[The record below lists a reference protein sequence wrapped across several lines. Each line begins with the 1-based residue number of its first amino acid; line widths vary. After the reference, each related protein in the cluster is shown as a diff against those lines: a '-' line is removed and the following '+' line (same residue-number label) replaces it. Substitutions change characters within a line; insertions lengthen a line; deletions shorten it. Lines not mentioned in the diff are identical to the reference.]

1 MLKPVEKQRVAEE
14 IAEQLRALILTG
26 QYPPGSKLP
35 PERELSKRLR
45 VNRASLREALKKLE
59 HLGLVRIR
67 QGDGTRVQ
75 NFMETGGIELV
86 QHLLPLGGGKPELI
100 RDLLEFRRII
110 GRELVRLA
118 AHRGKDRDG
127 IAKLRAVADKAD
139 QASGAAELF
148 DLDFE
153 FYVAIAAM
161 CGNQVMLL
169 LINTVRD
176 GVKNFM
182 PLLANLAA
190 PLDTVRKHH
199 RDLIAAIERGDVQ
212 GAGKVADDYLRMG
225 AELAARMGGRPELQP
240 LPLPEWHGRALT
252 RKEVEEIA
260 LLARIHLEPDE
271 ITQLQGELG
280 AILESF
286 TALAAVDTTDVPAMT
301 HAVPMDLRL
310 RPDEPSPSL
319 PVGEALRGAPA
330 REGDLFVVPAIIEG
344 NQ

>member
-14 IAEQLRALILTG
+14 IAEQLRSLILNG

-100 RDLLEFRRII
+100 RDLLEFRRIM
-110 GRELVRLA
+110 GREIARLA
-118 AHRGKDRDG
+118 AARASKDREG
-127 IAKLRAVADKAD
+127 VAKLRALADKAD
-139 QASGAAELF
+139 TLSAAADLF

-153 FYVAIAAM
+153 FYVAVAAM

-176 GVKNFM
+176 GVKGFM
-182 PLLANLAA
+182 PLLANLAG
-190 PLDTVRKHH
+190 PQDQVRKHH
-199 RDLIAAIERGDVQ
+199 RDLIAAIERGDIAN
-212 GAGKVADDYLRMG
+212 AGKVADDYLRMG
-225 AELAARMGGRPELQP
+225 AELAAIMGARPELQP
-240 LPLPEWHGRALT
+240 QPLPE
-252 RKEVEEIA
+252 
-260 LLARIHLEPDE
+260 
-271 ITQLQGELG
+271 
-280 AILESF
+280 
-286 TALAAVDTTDVPAMT
+286 
-301 HAVPMDLRL
+301 
-310 RPDEPSPSL
+310 
-319 PVGEALRGAPA
+319 
-330 REGDLFVVPAIIEG
+330 
-344 NQ
+344 

>member
-14 IAEQLRALILTG
+14 IAEQLRSLILNG

-100 RDLLEFRRII
+100 RDLLEFRRIF
-110 GRELVRLA
+110 GRELARLA
-118 AHRGKDRDG
+118 AARGNKDQMSR
-127 IAKLRAVADKAD
+127 LRGLADKAD
-139 QASGAAELF
+139 QTSGAAELF

-153 FYVAIAAM
+153 FYVALAAM

-176 GVKNFM
+176 GVRGFM
-182 PLLANLAA
+182 PLLANLVGSH
-190 PLDTVRKHH
+190 DQVRKHH
-199 RDLIAAIERGDVQ
+199 RELIAAIERGDAPT
-212 GAGKVADDYLRMG
+212 AGRVADEYLRMG
-225 AELAARMGGRPELQP
+225 AELAGRLGGRSELQP
-240 LPLPEWHGRALT
+240 RPLP
-252 RKEVEEIA
+252 
-260 LLARIHLEPDE
+260 D
-271 ITQLQGELG
+271 
-280 AILESF
+280 
-286 TALAAVDTTDVPAMT
+286 
-301 HAVPMDLRL
+301 
-310 RPDEPSPSL
+310 
-319 PVGEALRGAPA
+319 
-330 REGDLFVVPAIIEG
+330 
-344 NQ
+344 